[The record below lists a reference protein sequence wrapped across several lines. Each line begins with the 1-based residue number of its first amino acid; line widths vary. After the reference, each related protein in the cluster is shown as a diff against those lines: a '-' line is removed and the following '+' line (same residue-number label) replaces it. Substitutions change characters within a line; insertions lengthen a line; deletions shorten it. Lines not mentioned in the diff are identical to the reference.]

1 MKISNLNSD
10 VTVLRELGKRVET
23 VRLDRNITQARL
35 AAEGGVS
42 RSVVWQLES
51 GRSVSLSSFVRI
63 LRALDLL
70 ENLNDWLPE
79 RLPSPIERL
88 KSEGRQRPTRII
100 SADGQQN
107 AAASG
112 TWSWTTGGTT

>member
-1 MKISNLNSD
+1 MKISDLNTNA
-10 VTVLRELGKRVET
+10 TVLRELGKRVQI
-23 VRLDRNITQARL
+23 VRLDRNMTQARL
-35 AAEGGVS
+35 ATEAGLS

-51 GRSVSLSSFVRI
+51 GRSVSLSSFIRI

-88 KSEGRQRPTRII
+88 KREGRQRQRASSRRT
-100 SADGQQN
+100 GTGN

-112 TWSWTTGGTT
+112 SWSWTTGGTT

>member
-1 MKISNLNSD
+1 VKIANLNTD
-10 VTVLRELGKRVET
+10 ATVLRELGKRVET
-23 VRLDRNITQARL
+23 VRLDRNMTQVRL
-35 AAEGGVS
+35 ATEAGVS
-42 RSVVWQLES
+42 RNVVWQLES

-88 KSEGRQRPTRII
+88 KSEGRQRQRASSRRTGTRT
-100 SADGQQN
+100 